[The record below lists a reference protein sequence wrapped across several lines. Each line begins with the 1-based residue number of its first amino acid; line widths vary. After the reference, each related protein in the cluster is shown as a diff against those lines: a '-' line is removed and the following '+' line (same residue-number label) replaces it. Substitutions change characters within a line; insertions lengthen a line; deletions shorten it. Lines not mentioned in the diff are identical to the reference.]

1 MAGVMVVAGVAAI
14 ALTVYWV
21 LLAERATRALE
32 RAASALERVAATLE
46 EGGPPPGSFPH
57 ARQ

>member
-1 MAGVMVVAGVAAI
+1 MGALGLFVVVGVAAI

-32 RAASALERVAATLE
+32 RSAAALERAAAALE
-46 EGGPPPGSFPH
+46 QGGPPPGPFPH
-57 ARQ
+57 P

>member
-1 MAGVMVVAGVAAI
+1 MIVAGVAAI

-32 RAASALERVAATLE
+32 RTAAALERVAATLE
-46 EGGPPPGSFPH
+46 QAGPPPGSFWHPH
-57 ARQ
+57 Q